1 MLAWLDADTDAA
13 RTYAESLLGSGAEIL
28 ERVAIHIL
36 DQRFG
41 ALRDLVPKA
50 ISPALFDAG
59 HRHELYLFLEHHFKE
74 LTEDEMARVLD
85 IIRGLPL
92 PDRGDNSEQIR
103 LAIQQKWLTPIAG
116 QGFEPADTWLAQVNE
131 ALGKSAIF
139 ACPSFNRYHETRWGF
154 GPTPH
159 EAQELVA
166 FAQAGTIVDRLNE
179 FSPSDRWNGPTK
191 RSLSDAVIDAVGA
204 APDAFLDQL
213 PQFLGAKPEY
223 QYAIIAGF
231 KKLWDAWDGKQPR
244 LPWDRIWPKLVDFF
258 ETLVTNEGFWKGE
271 AANKSVL
278 SPTRDW
284 IPPAIAE
291 FLRDGTRSDDK
302 AYAPGLLPRTLPLVA
317 ILLNKSEAQAEPRDG
332 DALNGAINTAK
343 GKAIEAL
350 LDHALRRCR
359 LSDKAKKSH
368 AKAWRELQPL
378 FDTELAQCRDSNF
391 EFSAL
396 AGAYIGN
403 LHYMSADWVHA
414 NFKAIFPTEFPAN
427 CLAALADCGGS
438 RPGFRD
444 DLAHHS
450 DLMSLGV
457 PR

>member
-1 MLAWLDADTDAA
+1 MRPW
-13 RTYAESLLGSGAEIL
+13 TYAESLLGSGAEIL

-41 ALRDLVPKA
+41 RCATSCQRRSRPPY
-50 ISPALFDAG
+50 SMPG
-59 HRHELYLFLEHHFKE
+59 TGTSSTSSSMHHFKE
-74 LTEDEMARVLD
+74 LTEDEMARVP
-85 IIRGLPL
+85 RHHSGLAAPRSRRQL
-92 PDRGDNSEQIR
+92 RADTP
-103 LAIQQKWLTPIAG
+103 AIQQKWLTPIAG
-116 QGFEPADTWLAQVNE
+116 QGFEPADTRLAQVNE

-258 ETLVTNEGFWKGE
+258 ETLVTNEGF
-271 AANKSVL
+271 
-278 SPTRDW
+278 
-284 IPPAIAE
+284 
-291 FLRDGTRSDDK
+291 
-302 AYAPGLLPRTLPLVA
+302 
-317 ILLNKSEAQAEPRDG
+317 
-332 DALNGAINTAK
+332 
-343 GKAIEAL
+343 GKARPPMKSSTLAHAG
-350 LDHALRRCR
+350 LDSPGDCRIPQGRNPQRRQSLC
-359 LSDKAKKSH
+359 
-368 AKAWRELQPL
+368 
-378 FDTELAQCRDSNF
+378 
-391 EFSAL
+391 
-396 AGAYIGN
+396 AGAPAADTAACRHPPQQIGSTGGAPRRRRAQRR
-403 LHYMSADWVHA
+403 HQHGQRQGDRG
-414 NFKAIFPTEFPAN
+414 
-427 CLAALADCGGS
+427 AA
-438 RPGFRD
+438 
-444 DLAHHS
+444 
-450 DLMSLGV
+450 
-457 PR
+457 